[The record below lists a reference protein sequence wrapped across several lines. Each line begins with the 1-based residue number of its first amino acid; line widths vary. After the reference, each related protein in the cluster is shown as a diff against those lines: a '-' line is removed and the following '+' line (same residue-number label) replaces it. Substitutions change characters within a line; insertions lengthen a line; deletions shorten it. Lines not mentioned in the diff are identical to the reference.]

1 MTDLCTQAETY
12 LAIERE
18 LESRVADWAQR
29 LREVGME
36 PSEPAMFEYMRDALF
51 CEARLGAD
59 TPEAFDACV
68 EALESQSPNQKP
80 GAEGDGQ

>member
-29 LREVGME
+29 LREVGLE
-36 PSEPAMFEYMRDALF
+36 VSSLSVHEYMRDALF
-51 CEARLGAD
+51 YEVCNEAGDAD
-59 TPEAFDACV
+59 DFAAAV
-68 EALESQSPNQKP
+68 EACDVGHRNLQR
-80 GAEGDGQ
+80 AAGDRE